1 MEKITENAT
10 IDRLVLYEVK
20 IPFKVPFR
28 ISKGVAYY
36 RKSLI
41 VEMREKDIVGFGES
55 APFEYPF
62 YSSETTESAKYLLSS
77 FFFPNII
84 GVEIQ
89 SIRHMNEFLNNSIV
103 GNNFAKAALE
113 TAFWDLIAK
122 KNNIPLKEL
131 LKIKMKELGVKSKY
145 LESEDYIESGISIGI
160 PENGDKRVFRNWIK
174 DAIKA
179 GYKRVKIKIKSGW
192 DVEPLKITRD
202 ILGYDFP
209 LWTDSNASYTLKQI
223 DVFKKLDEFE
233 CLFHEQPL
241 YVDNYLENLEL
252 SKYIKTPICLDESL
266 KSYNIAKQVL
276 KLGISK
282 IWNLKIQRIGG
293 LYEAI
298 KIYKL
303 ATDNEVDLWGGT
315 MPETGLGALFIMNIG
330 SFKGFKYPSDVEPSK
345 RWFEDGM
352 DLVELE
358 MSDGKIYIPN
368 GPGIGVE
375 PNFEIIKKYGKKVM
389 ELKVKKST
397 VREF

>member
-1 MEKITENAT
+1 MEKIIENAK
-10 IDRLVLYEVK
+10 IDRLVLHEVK

-41 VEMREKDIVGFGES
+41 VEMQEKDIIGFGES

-62 YSSETTESAKYLLSS
+62 YSSETTESVKYLLSS

-89 SIRHMNEFLNNSIV
+89 SIRHMNEILNNSIV

-131 LKIKMKELGVKSKY
+131 LKIKMRELGVKPKY

-160 PENGDKRVFRNWIK
+160 PENGDKKVFRNWIE
-174 DAIKA
+174 DAVKA

-192 DVEPLKITRD
+192 DVEPLRIARD

-209 LWTDSNASYTLKQI
+209 LWTDSNASYTLEQI

-241 YVDNYLENLEL
+241 HVDNYLENLEL

-282 IWNLKIQRIGG
+282 IWNLKIK
-293 LYEAI
+293 E
-298 KIYKL
+298 
-303 ATDNEVDLWGGT
+303 
-315 MPETGLGALFIMNIG
+315 
-330 SFKGFKYPSDVEPSK
+330 
-345 RWFEDGM
+345 
-352 DLVELE
+352 
-358 MSDGKIYIPN
+358 
-368 GPGIGVE
+368 
-375 PNFEIIKKYGKKVM
+375 
-389 ELKVKKST
+389 
-397 VREF
+397 